1 MDLRTAQDPLRV
13 VWDDVVP
20 AMNSKFWRSP
30 GGSKRGDDSYETDEE
45 EDEEDVMVYIPGEGD
60 ASDDMELDN

>member
-1 MDLRTAQDPLRV
+1 M
-13 VWDDVVP
+13 P